1 MTHPS
6 RPPSWLSYTI
16 IAVLLLALADMPY
29 GYYQFLRLVVT
40 GYCAYMAFWHF
51 QRKPGFFAWIYTAA
65 AIKNNPLFI
74 ITMERDTHA
83 IFNIATA
90 ILILLEMTEARE
102 SFLRPKKR

>member
-1 MTHPS
+1 MSDLS
-6 RPPSWLSYTI
+6 RPPVWLSYAMI
-16 IAVLLLALADMPY
+16 GALLIALAALPY
-29 GYYQFLRLVVT
+29 GYYQFLRLIVT
-40 GYCAYMAFWHF
+40 AYCAYMAFWHF
-51 QRKPGFFAWIYTAA
+51 QIKPGFFAWVYAAA
-65 AIKNNPLFI
+65 AIKYNPIFV